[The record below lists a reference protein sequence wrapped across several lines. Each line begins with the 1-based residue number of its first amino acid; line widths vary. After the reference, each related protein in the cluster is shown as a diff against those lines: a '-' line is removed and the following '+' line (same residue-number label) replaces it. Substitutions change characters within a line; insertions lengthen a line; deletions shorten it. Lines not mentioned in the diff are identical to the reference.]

1 MKQCHQCVLTAVLTA
16 SLGIAGCSSSD
27 SPSRTAQVKNDRE
40 AIQQAAPVN
49 EFPPVKWTLQPGPG
63 PKIVF
68 PDHLTIEDEKR
79 FLWALSLPGRGPEY
93 LSLEGDASRQELC
106 YGRFDLT
113 TGKQDGQPLT
123 LKDAKGRSFAGSR
136 GYEDVNDN
144 VQLNLY
150 GATTAA
156 VSPTGTLAINLGIG
170 RERLLPIY
178 RSGEDTPKTIP
189 GLSLIDPSARRN
201 IGPTWFDFSADEKL
215 WLLKDGR
222 LVAWDLSA
230 GKPAF
235 TAQGRYTLP
244 ALMGPDRKWLAVQV
258 DDKYLEVL
266 DAATGEC
273 RGRFGG
279 EGRWQSIAVSPDGK
293 RLAGA
298 RYPGDGFRAGDE
310 VYDFPLDIHEWDLT
324 TGERKAIITL
334 VRKSYI
340 ATGLHWLDD
349 NHIHIGEAVVDLKW
363 KMPIPIVRSKPAP
376 GSRAPAVVGNAG
388 RTADGKRWIAVSS
401 GSLANL
407 INQLV
412 AVKVPLGA
420 VAGEPAFRPGD
431 AVRVEAKCGD
441 STLDTRVSEVLSDV
455 LKSYG
460 FRVEDGGWALRVTA
474 SASDTGKKMKLSI
487 GEVPVPEV
495 KGTIELVAPDG
506 TVVATSTHRG
516 FAPLGPGSKFHVK
529 TERSQFA
536 GQGGTERY
544 DFGGRSPADAM
555 REEAWTHFVRTLP
568 TSPWPRAAWKSG
580 GKFVPVPPAIQ
591 IDPNPKAD

>member
-1 MKQCHQCVLTAVLTA
+1 MKHRHMCVLTAVLTA
-16 SLGIAGCSSSD
+16 SLSIAGCSSSN
-27 SPSRTAQVKNDRE
+27 SPSRAAQVKNDRE

-68 PDHLTIEDEKR
+68 PDRLTIEDGNR

-93 LSLEGDASRQELC
+93 LSLEGDASKQELC

-113 TGKQDGQPLT
+113 TGKQDGPPLK

-136 GYEDVNDN
+136 GYEDVNDD
-144 VQLNLY
+144 VHLNLY

-170 RERLLPIY
+170 QERLLPIY
-178 RSGEDTPKTIP
+178 RPGEDIPKTIP
-189 GLSLIDPSARRN
+189 GLNLLNPEKWGRSE
-201 IGPTWFDFSADEKL
+201 PTWFDFAADEKL
-215 WLLKDGR
+215 WVFKYGR

-235 TAQGRYTLP
+235 TAQGRYMLP

-273 RGRFGG
+273 RGRLGG

-298 RYPGDGFRAGDE
+298 RYPGNGFRAGDE

-324 TGERKAIITL
+324 TGERKAVITL

-349 NHIHIGEAVVDLKW
+349 NHIQIGEAVVDLKW

-401 GSLANL
+401 GSL

-412 AVKVPLGA
+412 PVKVPLDA
-420 VAGEPAFRPGD
+420 VVGEPAFHPGD
-431 AVRVEAKCGD
+431 PVRVEAKCGD
-441 STLDTRVSEVLSDV
+441 SALDTRVAAVLSDA

-487 GEVPVPEV
+487 GEVAVPEV

-516 FAPLGPGSKFHVK
+516 FAPLGPGSKFYVK
-529 TERSQFA
+529 TERPQFA
-536 GQGGTERY
+536 GQGGTARY
-544 DFGGRSPADAM
+544 DFGGQSPADAM

-580 GKFVPVPPAIQ
+580 GKFVPVPLAIEF
-591 IDPNPKAD
+591 DPNAKADR